1 MAIPIKAAKQHEPR
15 SLATGNSSVPVLT
28 DLPEGWMAD
37 AVMIDAMF
45 TINTTPLKHTL
56 NTSAYAKTLLNHFVV
71 LYFKRGA
78 SEVHRVWSVV
88 GILHSGEVDM
98 PLGR

>member
-1 MAIPIKAAKQHEPR
+1 M
-15 SLATGNSSVPVLT
+15 LL
-28 DLPEGWMAD
+28 
-37 AVMIDAMF
+37 IDAMF

-56 NTSAYAKTLLNHFVV
+56 NTSAYAKTLLNHFVI